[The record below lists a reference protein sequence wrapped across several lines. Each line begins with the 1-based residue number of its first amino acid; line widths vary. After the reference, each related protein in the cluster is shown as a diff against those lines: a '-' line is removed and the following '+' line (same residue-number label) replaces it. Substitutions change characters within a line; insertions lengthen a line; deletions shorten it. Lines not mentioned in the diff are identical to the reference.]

1 MCLHLPSTAIA
12 QGMGEWEQRPVGAR
26 AETGC
31 VEVEGASEGARG
43 GCEWVERRV
52 KVVWRGLWTQRLF
65 LGRSGGGLES
75 FLSSYFLG
83 LGV

>member
-12 QGMGEWEQRPVGAR
+12 PGMGEWEQRPVGAR
-26 AETGC
+26 AETGW
-31 VEVEGASEGARG
+31 VEVEGASEGASGWRG
-43 GCEWVERRV
+43 GRMEGRV
-52 KVVWRGLWTQRLF
+52 KVMWSLWTQRLF
-65 LGRSGGGLES
+65 LGRSGGGVES